1 MAKVL
6 EESWEEH
13 VVRCKRCGKR
23 IAFTVEDVILSTY
36 MRGLD
41 ETAREGESRGWI
53 DQDRLWHYIECP
65 NCDKFIDVTGCL
77 SEEEDNFLKHAYN
90 NR

>member
-13 VVRCKRCGKR
+13 IVRCKHCGKR

-36 MRGLD
+36 TRGLD
-41 ETAREGESRGWI
+41 ETGEEESTGWI
-53 DQDRLWHYIECP
+53 DGDCLWHYIECP
-65 NCDKFIDVTGCL
+65 NCDKFICVTDSL
-77 SEEEDNFLKHAYN
+77 NEEEDNFLEHAYN